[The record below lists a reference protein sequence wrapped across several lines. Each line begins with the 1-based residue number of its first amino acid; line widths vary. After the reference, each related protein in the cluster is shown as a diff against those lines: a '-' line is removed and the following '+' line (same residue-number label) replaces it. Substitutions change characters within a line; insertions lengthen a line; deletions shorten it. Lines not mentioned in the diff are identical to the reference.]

1 MGEGQG
7 EGENSFILT
16 IMDASFGLFLLS
28 AAGISLS
35 GVMMPGPL
43 TAATIA
49 KGYREQNAGIFIA
62 LGHAVIELPLMA
74 LIYFGFAHFFTSP
87 EVKKIVGMA
96 GGLMLVFM
104 GLMVLR
110 SFRKNMVEAADL
122 PYNSLVTGIMLTG
135 ANPYF
140 FLWWATIGI
149 ALIATA
155 AQFGIWGLVVFA
167 VVHWS
172 CDLAWEQVVSVSVF
186 RTKHLWTQTVQRV
199 VFGVCAAALVGFG
212 VWFCVSVFI

>member
-1 MGEGQG
+1 
-7 EGENSFILT
+7 LT
-16 IMDASFGLFLLS
+16 SMTASLGLFLLS

-35 GVMMPGPL
+35 GVMLPGPL

-74 LIYFGFAHFFTSP
+74 LIYFGFAHFFTFP
-87 EVKKIVGMA
+87 EVKRAIGLA
-96 GGLMLVFM
+96 GGLMLIAM
-104 GLMVLR
+104 GLMVLWNI
-110 SFRKNMVEAADL
+110 RKAQADAADL
-122 PYNSLVTGIMLTG
+122 PYSSLVTGIVMTG

-155 AQFGIWGLVVFA
+155 AQFGMWALVIFA

-172 CDLAWEQVVSVSVF
+172 CDLVWEQFVSMSVF
-186 RTKHLWTQTVQRV
+186 RTRHLWTQRVQRI
-199 VFGVCAAALVGFG
+199 VFGICAAVLVGFG
-212 VWFCVSVFI
+212 VWFGVSVFV

>member
-1 MGEGQG
+1 M
-7 EGENSFILT
+7 T
-16 IMDASFGLFLLS
+16 ASLGLFLLS

-35 GVMMPGPL
+35 GVMLPGPL

-62 LGHAVIELPLMA
+62 LGHAVVELPLIA
-74 LIYFGFAHFFTSP
+74 LIYFGFAHFFASP
-87 EVKKIVGMA
+87 EVKRVIGLA
-96 GGLMLVFM
+96 GGLMLIFM
-104 GLMVLR
+104 GVMVLR
-110 SFRKNMVEAADL
+110 GMRKTQGEAADL
-122 PYNSLVTGIMLTG
+122 PYNSLVTGIVMTG

-155 AQFGIWGLVVFA
+155 AEFGLWGLLIFA

-172 CDLAWEQVVSVSVF
+172 CDLAWEQFVSMSVF
-186 RTKHLWTQTVQRV
+186 RTKHLWTQKVQRV
-199 VFGVCAAALVGFG
+199 VFGICALVLVGFG
-212 VWFCVSVFI
+212 VWFCASVFV

>member
-1 MGEGQG
+1 
-7 EGENSFILT
+7 
-16 IMDASFGLFLLS
+16 MDASLGLFLLS

-87 EVKKIVGMA
+87 EVKKVVGLA

-110 SFRKNMVEAADL
+110 SFRKNMAEAADL

-149 ALIATA
+149 ALIVTA
-155 AQFGIWGLVVFA
+155 AKFGILGLLIFA

-172 CDLAWEQVVSVSVF
+172 CDLVWEQCVSVSVF
-186 RTKHLWTQTVQRV
+186 RTKHLWTQKVQRI
-199 VFGVCAAALVGFG
+199 VFGICAAALVGFG
-212 VWFCVSVFI
+212 VWFSVSVFI

>member
-1 MGEGQG
+1 
-7 EGENSFILT
+7 
-16 IMDASFGLFLLS
+16 MDSSLGLFLLS

-49 KGYREQNAGIFIA
+49 KGYRQQNAGIFIA

-74 LIYFGFAHFFTSP
+74 LIYFGFAQFFASP
-87 EVKKIVGMA
+87 EVKKVIGLA
-96 GGLMLVFM
+96 GGLMLIVM

-110 SFRKNMVEAADL
+110 SMKKNLGEAADL
-122 PYNSLVTGIMLTG
+122 PYSPLVTGIMLTG

-149 ALIATA
+149 ALIVTA
-155 AQFGIWGLVVFA
+155 AQFGIWGLVIFA

-172 CDLAWEQVVSVSVF
+172 CDLVWESCVSVSVF
-186 RTKHLWTQTVQRV
+186 RTRHLWTQKVQRI
-199 VFGVCAAALVGFG
+199 VFGICAAVLVGFG
-212 VWFCVSVFI
+212 VWFCVSVFV

>member
-1 MGEGQG
+1 
-7 EGENSFILT
+7 
-16 IMDASFGLFLLS
+16 MDSSFGIFLLY

-43 TAATIA
+43 TAATIT
-49 KGYREQNAGIFIA
+49 KGYREQNAGVFIA

-74 LIYFGFAHFFTSP
+74 LIYFGFARFFASP
-87 EVKKIVGMA
+87 EVKMVVGLA
-96 GGLMLVFM
+96 GGLMLIFM

-110 SFRKNMVEAADL
+110 SFRKDMAEAADL
-122 PYNSLVTGIMLTG
+122 PYNSLVTGIVLTG

-149 ALIATA
+149 ALIVAA
-155 AQFGIWGLVVFA
+155 AQFGIWGLVIFA

-172 CDLAWEQVVSVSVF
+172 CDLVWEQCVSMSVF
-186 RTKHLWTQTVQRV
+186 RTRHLWTKRVQQI
-199 VFGVCAAALVGFG
+199 VFGICALALVGFG
-212 VWFCVSVFI
+212 AYFCVSVFV